1 MAPRTPH
8 SPHGAI
14 SDSRLQGTRLTPATA
29 ATRHARSTGDLF
41 RCPELDQRMKSYL
54 VRLAQETATHLVR
67 DSLNPRAA
75 PSRVRLDSDA
85 PPAEGE
91 AERLPEVVWTSTGN
105 VKGVNMQRGTSE
117 TKDACCMR
125 GSVDVNASIEEF
137 ALLFKMDSKREL
149 AEHGLLFNPDILD
162 LATLYALVQPSGD
175 HPRRY
180 VGIKWCLLQGPSK
193 LFHNRDLCFLECQK
207 EFRDPIGRRGWVRSM
222 HSIKL
227 PCCPSFHKSHGIV
240 RASLYRCGLVAVE
253 SSKPGVLEVTY
264 TLEMDLKGHFP
275 DLLQTNFLTQRI
287 AALGAVNRC
296 LQQQRLSSSPLL
308 GDLEINREKMQN
320 RACHYCYRGFS
331 TFSKRH
337 MCRRCSEC
345 VCKHCSDDWE
355 LDIPVIGRQ
364 KVRICTVCSAEARFS
379 HTTPE
384 ATRGTARR
392 ATIASLQNSRGA
404 STRRETAATAG
415 TGMLGPPRVTEQ
427 RRKTYGALI
436 RTPRSNRSQS
446 AAASRATQQYNEPE
460 LYDYESTGDQDYG
473 SIQPNHIRGT
483 TDLSHMWEP
492 QDTQSGLPSPSPSS
506 YFPVQPL
513 SFSAEP
519 VTPSAARPSYGVRYS
534 RQDRDTMPFRMEDMQ
549 RPSSIANAPP
559 QQPTVQIWERPS
571 RTPRSYQPPSPAPV
585 HHQFQQYQQEPP
597 RQSYRNERVPATPP
611 PQRVSSYHLES
622 LHHRNRAF
630 SDSDSWEVA
639 SNENSSTRGGR
650 SIAHQVLARQR
661 EKKLRA
667 KSVERHEGLS
677 RETAQPSP
685 AARPQPIVPNFFRG
699 ATFGM
704 TRNNTDRNNSYH
716 QQTPVDGY
724 QDQDLQQNGPPSP
737 VPSAESVEYVE
748 TEDGEWIPGK
758 RSESS
763 RRGDKIESASSA
775 PKQQPKFEASA
786 PNNERQSD
794 MHPLKSPFDEIAT
807 DPAME
812 VFQNHDTADE
822 DDGYTTSRR
831 TFPSLLVDD
840 GEPMMVPLHMDH
852 QFLAYQPTRAS

>member
-1 MAPRTPH
+1 MAPPTPH

-14 SDSRLQGTRLTPATA
+14 SDSRLHGTRLTPATA
-29 ATRHARSTGDLF
+29 AARHARSTGGLF

-54 VRLAQETATHLVR
+54 VRLAQETATHLAR
-67 DSLNPRAA
+67 DSLNPRSA
-75 PSRVRLDSDA
+75 PARVRLDSDV
-85 PPAEGE
+85 PPEGE
-91 AERLPEVVWTSTGN
+91 AERPSEVVWTPAGS

-125 GSVDVNASIEEF
+125 GTVDVNASIEEF

-162 LATLYALVQPSGD
+162 MATLYALVQPSGD

-275 DLLQTNFLTQRI
+275 DILQTNFLTQRV
-287 AALGAVNRC
+287 AALGAVDRC

-331 TFSKRH
+331 AFSKRH

-345 VCKHCSDDWE
+345 VCKHCSDDWQ

-384 ATRGTARR
+384 STRGTARR

-404 STRRETAATAG
+404 SARRETTAG
-415 TGMLGPPRVTEQ
+415 TGMLGPPRATEQ
-427 RRKTYGALI
+427 RRKTYGALA
-436 RTPRSNRSQS
+436 RTPKSNRSQS
-446 AAASRATQQYNEPE
+446 AAASRATQQYNEQE
-460 LYDYESTGDQDYG
+460 FDDYESTNGQEYG
-473 SIQPNHIRGT
+473 RIQSSHMRGT
-483 TDLSHMWEP
+483 TDLSSMWEP
-492 QDTQSGLPSPSPSS
+492 PDMQSGLASPSPSS
-506 YFPVQPL
+506 YFPVQPS

-519 VTPSAARPSYGVRYS
+519 IIPSAARPSYGIRYS
-534 RQDRDTMPFRMEDMQ
+534 RPDRDTMPFRMEDMQ
-549 RPSSIANAPP
+549 RLSSMANAPA
-559 QQPTVQIWERPS
+559 QRPTVQIWKRPS
-571 RTPRSYQPPSPAPV
+571 HTPRSYQPPSPALV
-585 HHQFQQYQQEPP
+585 HHQFQQYQHDQQDPP
-597 RQSYRNERVPATPP
+597 RQSYRHERVPATPP
-611 PQRVSSYHLES
+611 PQRVSGYQLES
-622 LHHRNRAF
+622 LQHRNRAF

-639 SNENSSTRGGR
+639 SNSNSSTHGGR

-667 KSVERHEGLS
+667 KSVERHDAPP
-677 RETAQPSP
+677 REAAQPSP
-685 AARPQPIVPNFFRG
+685 AARPQAILPNFFRG

-704 TRNNTDRNNSYH
+704 TRTNTDRNANS
-716 QQTPVDGY
+716 PY
-724 QDQDLQQNGPPSP
+724 QDQDLQQNGLPSP

-758 RSESS
+758 WSKGTN
-763 RRGDKIESASSA
+763 RGDNNASASSVK
-775 PKQQPKFEASA
+775 KQQMELPGYETRTLSNGGQA
-786 PNNERQSD
+786 D
-794 MHPLKSPFDEIAT
+794 MYPLKSHVDELVS
-807 DPAME
+807 DPAVE
-812 VFQNHDTADE
+812 ADQSQGTFDE